1 MSLEENKAII
11 RRWIDATNKQNL
23 SLYDDLVASDF
34 VDHTRQVQGLENVKQ
49 FVTMVFKAFPD
60 FHLTIEDIIA
70 EGEKVWVRAKMTM
83 THIIEYRGIAP
94 TGKKIT
100 ETSVSINRIVD
111 GKIVEQWYV
120 TDDMDFYK
128 QLGIIEITEK
138 GKKLFPENA
147 K

>member
-1 MSLEENKAII
+1 MSLEENKGIV
-11 RRWIDATNKQNL
+11 RKWFEATNEQNL
-23 SLYDDLVASDF
+23 SLYDDLVATDF
-34 VDHTRQVQGLENVKQ
+34 VDHTRQIQGLENVKQ

-60 FHLTIEDIIA
+60 FHAEIEDIIA
-70 EGEKVWVRAKMTM
+70 EGDKVWVRVKITM
-83 THIIEYRGIAP
+83 THALEYRGIAP

>member
-1 MSLEENKAII
+1 MSLEENKGIV
-11 RRWIDATNKQNL
+11 RKWFEATNEQNL
-23 SLYDDLVASDF
+23 SLYDDLVATDF
-34 VDHTRQVQGLENVKQ
+34 VDHTRQIQGLENVKQ

-60 FHLTIEDIIA
+60 FHAEIEDIIA
-70 EGEKVWVRAKMTM
+70 EGDKVWVRVKITM
-83 THIIEYRGIAP
+83 THALEYRGIAP

-128 QLGIIEITEK
+128 QLGIIDYKGFPDEIT
-138 GKKLFPENA
+138 
-147 K
+147 